1 MTNLKLL
8 FGKIKQLSKSLD
20 PNIEFVVYGDVYEL
34 NHIQNV
40 TYPAVVVTVGQ
51 HTSNLDNYNF
61 NYRLNIF
68 YVDRL
73 TDDKVNKIDVHANA
87 IIFINS
93 LLKALDDEYII
104 SDYEIFNFNERF
116 NDVCAGAYAS
126 CRIQMPIS
134 ECYDFPDGGVP
145 MPEIISNLE
154 DIKITENGV
163 YSAPRGT
170 AYKNVNVDV
179 KPKISEE
186 YMRKLIEGR
195 LDEPLIIPQDT
206 KTIRKFAFYYFNN
219 NPWVE
224 TVVCPLVELPEGN
237 NIGIA
242 QGAFQYA
249 RIKKIIVPSDN
260 TGNSTY
266 IFANNT
272 DLEELVWKTN
282 AYSGNMCRDCKGLKR
297 VFFEGDNPYLADNA
311 FFGCTSLELF
321 DLSKCAVVPSL
332 RYTNVFINVP
342 TTCEFRIPA
351 ALYDKWI
358 KATNWSTMYAQGY
371 KFTAV

>member
-1 MTNLKLL
+1 MTNLKVL
-8 FGKIKQLSKSLD
+8 FDKIKQLSQSLD
-20 PNIEFVVYGDVYEL
+20 PNIKFVVYGDVYEL

-51 HTSNLDNYNF
+51 HTSNLDSYNF

-104 SDYEIFNFNERF
+104 SDYEIYNFNERF
-116 NDVCAGAYAS
+116 NDVCAGAYVS

-145 MPEIISNLE
+145 MYEIISNLE
-154 DIKITENGV
+154 DIKITENGS

-170 AYKNVNVDV
+170 AYKNIDVDV
-179 KPKISEE
+179 KPKISDE
-186 YMRKLIEGR
+186 YFRKIIEGR
-195 LDEPLIIPQDT
+195 LDEPLVLPT
-206 KTIRKFAFYYFNN
+206 NTTFIRSNAFEYLNFKGLS
-219 NPWVE
+219 
-224 TVVCPLVELPEGN
+224 TDVVCPLVELPEGN
-237 NIGIA
+237 KIVIG
-242 QGAFQYA
+242 GSAFRYA

-260 TGNSTY
+260 NLNGTY

-272 DLEELVWKTN
+272 DLEELIWKSNSAAFYMCSECSNLKTVVFTGSSPLI
-282 AYSGNMCRDCKGLKR
+282 SGW
-297 VFFEGDNPYLADNA
+297 A
-311 FFGCTSLELF
+311 FSNCNSLESIDFSECTSVAKLSSSTAF
-321 DLSKCAVVPSL
+321 DG
-332 RYTNVFINVP
+332 VP

-351 ALYDKWI
+351 SLYDEWI
-358 KATNWSTMYAQGY
+358 NATNWAALYAQGY
-371 KFTAV
+371 KFISV

>member
-1 MTNLKLL
+1 MTNLKVL
-8 FGKIKQLSKSLD
+8 FGKIKQLSQSID

-51 HTSNLDNYNF
+51 HTSDLDSYNF

-73 TDDKVNKIDVHANA
+73 TDDKENKIDVHANS
-87 IIFINS
+87 ITFINS

-104 SDYEIFNFNERF
+104 SDYEIYNFNERF
-116 NDVCAGAYAS
+116 NDVCAGAYVG

-170 AYKNVNVDV
+170 AYKNVDVDV

-186 YMRKLIEGR
+186 YMRKLAEGR
-195 LDEPLIIPQDT
+195 LDEPLIIPPDT
-206 KTIRKFAFYYFNN
+206 KLIRKFAFYHLNN
-219 NPWVE
+219 NPWIE

-237 NIGIA
+237 KIGIG
-242 QGAFQYA
+242 QSAFQYA

-272 DLEELVWKTN
+272 DLEELIWKTN
-282 AYSGNMCRDCKGLKR
+282 AYSANMCMNCTGLKR
-297 VFFEGDNPYLADNA
+297 AIFEGDNPYLADGA
-311 FFGCTSLELF
+311 FFGCTSLGLV
-321 DLSKCAVVPSL
+321 DLSKCAVVPAL
-332 RYTNVFINVP
+332 RYTNDFTNVP

-358 KATNWSTMYAQGY
+358 TATNWSTMYAQGY

>member
-1 MTNLKLL
+1 MTNLKVL
-8 FGKIKQLSKSLD
+8 FGKIKHLSQSLD
-20 PNIEFVVYGDVYEL
+20 PNIEYVVYGDVYEL

-116 NDVCAGAYAS
+116 NDVCAGAYVS

-134 ECYDFPDGGVP
+134 ECYDFPGGDGKTT
-145 MPEIISNLE
+145 EIISNIE
-154 DIKITENGV
+154 DINITENGV
-163 YSAPRGT
+163 YSAPYGT
-170 AYKNVNVDV
+170 AYKNVDVNV

-186 YMRKLIEGR
+186 YYKKIIEGR
-195 LDEPLIIPQDT
+195 LDEPLFIPQDT
-206 KTIRKFAFYYFNN
+206 KTIRKNAFYFFNN
-219 NPWVE
+219 KGWE
-224 TVVCPLVELPEGN
+224 DDEVCPLVELPEGN
-237 NIGIA
+237 KISIG
-242 QGAFQYA
+242 GSAFRDA

-260 TGNSTY
+260 KGNSTY
-266 IFANNT
+266 IFANNN
-272 DLEELVWKTN
+272 DLEELIWKTN
-282 AYSGNMCRDCKGLKR
+282 SYSGNMCRDCKGLKR
-297 VFFEGDNPYLADNA
+297 AIFEGDNPYLADGA
-311 FFGCTSLELF
+311 FYGCISLELV
-321 DLSKCAVVPSL
+321 DLSKCTVVPAL
-332 RYTNVFINVP
+332 RYTNVFTNVP
-342 TTCEFRIPA
+342 ITCEFRIPA

-358 KATNWSTMYAQGY
+358 KATNWSTMYEQGY
-371 KFTAV
+371 KFISV

>member
-1 MTNLKLL
+1 MTNLKVL
-8 FGKIKQLSKSLD
+8 FGKIKQLSQSID

-73 TDDKVNKIDVHANA
+73 ADDKANKIDVHANS

-104 SDYEIFNFNERF
+104 SDYEIYNFNERF
-116 NDVCAGAYAS
+116 NDVCAGAYVS

-145 MPEIISNLE
+145 MPEIISNIE
-154 DIKITENGV
+154 DINITENGV

-170 AYKNVNVDV
+170 AYKNIDVNV
-179 KPKISEE
+179 KQKISEE
-186 YMRKLIEGR
+186 YIRKLIEGR
-195 LDEPLIIPQDT
+195 LDEPLIIPPDT
-206 KTIRKFAFYYFNN
+206 KTIRRRAFFYLNN
-219 NPWVE
+219 NGSSSD
-224 TVVCPLVELPEGN
+224 VVCPLVELPEGN
-237 NIGIA
+237 KISIE
-242 QGAFQYA
+242 QDAFQYA

-260 TGNSTY
+260 GRNGTW
-266 IFANNT
+266 IFANNK
-272 DLEELVWKTN
+272 DLEELIWKTN
-282 AYSGNMCRDCKGLKR
+282 AYSSNMCRDCKGLKR
-297 VFFEGDNPYLADNA
+297 VIFEGYNPWLSDGA
-311 FFGCTSLELF
+311 FLGCTSLELV
-321 DLSKCAVVPSL
+321 DLSKCTVVPSL
-332 RYTNVFINVP
+332 RQTNTFTNVP

-351 ALYDKWI
+351 ALYDEWI
-358 KATNWSTMYAQGY
+358 TSTNWSTMYAQGY

>member
-1 MTNLKLL
+1 MTNLKVL
-8 FGKIKQLSKSLD
+8 FGKIKHLSQSLD
-20 PNIEFVVYGDVYEL
+20 PNIEYVVYGDVYEL

-51 HTSNLDNYNF
+51 HTSNLDNYYF

-116 NDVCAGAYAS
+116 NDVCAGAYVS

-154 DIKITENGV
+154 DINITENGV
-163 YSAPRGT
+163 YSAPYGT

-186 YMRKLIEGR
+186 YLRKIAEGR

-206 KTIRKFAFYYFNN
+206 KVIRKYAFYFLNN

-237 NIGIA
+237 KIGIG

-266 IFANNT
+266 IFANNN
-272 DLEELVWKTN
+272 DLEELIWKTN

-297 VFFEGDNPYLADNA
+297 VIFEGNNPYLADGA
-311 FFGCTSLELF
+311 FLGCTSLELV
-321 DLSKCAVVPSL
+321 DLSKCTVVPAL
-332 RYTNVFINVP
+332 RYTNVFTNVP

-351 ALYDKWI
+351 ALYDAWI

>member
-1 MTNLKLL
+1 MTNLKVL
-8 FGKIKQLSKSLD
+8 FGKIKHLSKSLD

-93 LLKALDDEYII
+93 LLKALDDEYIV

-116 NDVCAGAYAS
+116 NDVCAGAYVS

-145 MPEIISNLE
+145 MPEIISNVE
-154 DIKITENGV
+154 DINITENGV
-163 YSAPRGT
+163 YSAPYGT
-170 AYKNVNVDV
+170 AYKNIDVDV
-179 KPKISEE
+179 KQKFSDEYIQKIVA
-186 YMRKLIEGR
+186 GR
-195 LDEPLIIPQDT
+195 LDEPLIIPPDT
-206 KTIRKFAFYYFNN
+206 KGIRRYAFYYLNN
-219 NPWVE
+219 KGGS
-224 TVVCPLVELPEGN
+224 TDVVCPLVELPEGN
-237 NIGIA
+237 KISIDTA
-242 QGAFQYA
+242 AFRYA

-260 TGNSTY
+260 QLNSTY
-266 IFANNT
+266 IFANNK
-272 DLEELVWKTN
+272 DLEELIWKSN
-282 AYSGNMCRDCKGLKR
+282 AISDNMCFNCTGLKR
-297 VFFEGDNPYLADNA
+297 VIFESKYPHISGGQ
-311 FFGCTSLELF
+311 FTGCTSLELVDF
-321 DLSKCAVVPSL
+321 SKCPVVTVL
-332 RYTNVFINVP
+332 RNTNAFKNVP

-351 ALYDKWI
+351 ALYDAWI
-358 KATNWSTMYAQGY
+358 KATNWSTLYTQGY

>member
-1 MTNLKLL
+1 MTNLKVL
-8 FGKIKQLSKSLD
+8 FGKIKQLSQSLD
-20 PNIEFVVYGDVYEL
+20 PNIEYVVYGDVYEL

-116 NDVCAGAYAS
+116 NDVCAGAYVS

-134 ECYDFPDGGVP
+134 ECYDFPGGDGKT
-145 MPEIISNLE
+145 PEIISNLE
-154 DIKITENGV
+154 DINITENGV
-163 YSAPRGT
+163 YSAPYGT
-170 AYKNVNVDV
+170 AYKNIDVDV

-186 YMRKLIEGR
+186 YLQKIVEGR
-195 LDEPLIIPQDT
+195 LDEPLIIPPDT
-206 KTIRKFAFYYFNN
+206 KVIRRYAFYYLNN
-219 NPWVE
+219 KGWDDN
-224 TVVCPLVELPEGN
+224 VVCPLVELPEGN
-237 NIGIA
+237 KIGIGQA
-242 QGAFQYA
+242 AFQYA

-272 DLEELVWKTN
+272 DLEELIWKTN

-297 VFFEGDNPYLADNA
+297 VIFGGDNPYLAGGA
-311 FFGCTSLELF
+311 FFGCTSLELV
-321 DLSKCAVVPSL
+321 DLSKCTVVPAL
-332 RYTNVFINVP
+332 RYPNAFTNVP

-351 ALYDKWI
+351 ALYDAWI

-371 KFTAV
+371 KFIAV

>member
-1 MTNLKLL
+1 MTNLKVL
-8 FGKIKQLSKSLD
+8 FDKIKQLSQFID
-20 PNIEFVVYGDVYEL
+20 PNIKFVVYGDVYEL
-34 NHIQNV
+34 NHIQDV

-116 NDVCAGAYAS
+116 NDVCAGAYVS

-145 MPEIISNLE
+145 MPEIISNVE
-154 DIKITENGV
+154 DINITENGV

-186 YMRKLIEGR
+186 YIRKLAEGK
-195 LDEPLIIPQDT
+195 LDEPLIIPPDT
-206 KTIRKFAFYYFNN
+206 KVIRKYAFYYLNN
-219 NPWVE
+219 RGSSSD
-224 TVVCPLVELPEGN
+224 VVCPLVELPEGN
-237 NIGIA
+237 NISIN
-242 QGAFQYA
+242 QSAFESA

-260 TGNSTY
+260 HLNSTW
-266 IFANNT
+266 IFANNK
-272 DLEELVWKTN
+272 DLEELIWKTN
-282 AYSGNMCRDCKGLKR
+282 AYSSNMCRNCKGLKR
-297 VFFEGDNPYLADNA
+297 VIFEGNNPFFADSQ
-311 FFGCTSLELF
+311 FYGCTSLELV
-321 DLSKCAVVPSL
+321 DLSKCTVVPAL
-332 RYTNVFINVP
+332 QYINNFENVP

-358 KATNWSTMYAQGY
+358 KATNWSTMYAKGY
-371 KFTAV
+371 KFIAV

>member
-1 MTNLKLL
+1 MTNLKVL
-8 FGKIKQLSKSLD
+8 FGKIKQLSQSID

-73 TDDKVNKIDVHANA
+73 TDDKANKIDVHAHA
-87 IIFINS
+87 ITFINS

-104 SDYEIFNFNERF
+104 SDYEIYNFNERF
-116 NDVCAGAYAS
+116 NDVCAGAYVS

-154 DIKITENGV
+154 DISITENGS

-186 YMRKLIEGR
+186 YMRKIIEGR

-206 KTIRKFAFYYFNN
+206 KLIRKYAFYYFNN

-237 NIGIA
+237 KIA
-242 QGAFQYA
+242 INQAAFQYA

-266 IFANNT
+266 IFANNM
-272 DLEELVWKTN
+272 DLEELIWKTN

-297 VFFEGDNPYLADNA
+297 VIFEGDNPYLADGA
-311 FFGCTSLELF
+311 FFGCESLELV
-321 DLSKCAVVPSL
+321 DLSKCAVVPAL
-332 RYTNVFINVP
+332 RQTNTFTNVP

>member
-20 PNIEFVVYGDVYEL
+20 PNIEYVVYGDVYEL

-73 TDDKVNKIDVHANA
+73 TDDKENKIDVHANA

-116 NDVCAGAYAS
+116 NDVCAGAYVS

-134 ECYDFPDGGVP
+134 ECYDFPGGGVP
-145 MPEIISNLE
+145 MPEIISNVE

-170 AYKNVNVDV
+170 AYKNVDVDV
-179 KPKISEE
+179 KPKISDE
-186 YMRKLIEGR
+186 YLRKIIEGR
-195 LDEPLIIPQDT
+195 LDEPLIIPPDT
-206 KTIRKFAFYYFNN
+206 KTIRRYAFYYLNN

-237 NIGIA
+237 KIGIG
-242 QGAFQYA
+242 QSAFQYA

-266 IFANNT
+266 IFANNN
-272 DLEELVWKTN
+272 DLEELIWKTN

-297 VFFEGDNPYLADNA
+297 VIFEGDNPFLADGA
-311 FFGCTSLELF
+311 FYGCTSLELV
-321 DLSKCAVVPSL
+321 DLSKCKVVPSL
-332 RYTNVFINVP
+332 RYTYCFTNVP

-351 ALYDKWI
+351 ALYDEWI

>member
-1 MTNLKLL
+1 MTNLKVL
-8 FGKIKQLSKSLD
+8 FGKIKQLSQSLD

-34 NHIQNV
+34 NHIQDV

-104 SDYEIFNFNERF
+104 SDYEIYNFNERF
-116 NDVCAGAYAS
+116 NDVCAGAYVS

-145 MPEIISNLE
+145 MAEIISNLE
-154 DIKITENGV
+154 DIKITENGS
-163 YSAPRGT
+163 YSAPLGT
-170 AYKNVNVDV
+170 AYKNINVDV
-179 KPKISEE
+179 KTKISDE
-186 YMRKLIEGR
+186 YFRKIIEGR
-195 LDEPLIIPQDT
+195 LDEPLVLPANT
-206 KTIRKFAFYYFNN
+206 TFIRSNAFEYLNLKGLS
-219 NPWVE
+219 
-224 TVVCPLVELPEGN
+224 TDVVCPLVELPEGN
-237 NIGIA
+237 KIVIG
-242 QGAFQYA
+242 GSAFRYA

-260 TGNSTY
+260 HLNGTY

-272 DLEELVWKTN
+272 DLEELIWKSNSAAFYMCSECSNLKTVVFTGSSPLI
-282 AYSGNMCRDCKGLKR
+282 SGW
-297 VFFEGDNPYLADNA
+297 A
-311 FFGCTSLELF
+311 FSNCNSLESVDFSECTSVVKLSSSTAF
-321 DLSKCAVVPSL
+321 DG
-332 RYTNVFINVP
+332 VP
-342 TTCEFRIPA
+342 TTCEFRIPTS
-351 ALYDKWI
+351 LYDEWI
-358 KATNWSTMYAQGY
+358 NATNWAALYAQGY
-371 KFTAV
+371 KFISV

>member
-1 MTNLKLL
+1 MTNLKVL
-8 FGKIKQLSKSLD
+8 FGKIKQLSQSID

-73 TDDKVNKIDVHANA
+73 TDDKENKIDVHANSIA
-87 IIFINS
+87 FINS

-116 NDVCAGAYAS
+116 NDVCAGAYVG

-134 ECYDFPDGGVP
+134 ECYDFPGGNVP
-145 MPEIISNLE
+145 MPESKDEYFRKIIE
-154 DIKITENGV
+154 
-163 YSAPRGT
+163 A
-170 AYKNVNVDV
+170 
-179 KPKISEE
+179 
-186 YMRKLIEGR
+186 R
-195 LDEPLIIPQDT
+195 LDEPLVIPS
-206 KTIRKFAFYYFNN
+206 KTTFVRAHAFEYLNSKGLS
-219 NPWVE
+219 
-224 TVVCPLVELPEGN
+224 TDVVCPLLELPEGN
-237 NIGIA
+237 KISIG
-242 QGAFQYA
+242 GSAFRYA
-249 RIKKIIVPSDN
+249 KIKKIIVPSDN
-260 TGNSTY
+260 KLNGTY

-272 DLEELVWKTN
+272 DLEELIWKSDS
-282 AYSGNMCRDCKGLKR
+282 AALNMCSDCTNLKTVTFTGSSPLISR
-297 VFFEGDNPYLADNA
+297 AA
-311 FFGCTSLELF
+311 FSNCTSLGLV
-321 DLSKCAVVPSL
+321 DLSKCTVVPTL
-332 RYTNVFINVP
+332 RYADEFTNVP

-351 ALYDKWI
+351 ALYDEWI
-358 KATNWSTMYAQGY
+358 TATNWSAMYAQGY

>member
-1 MTNLKLL
+1 MTNLKVL
-8 FGKIKQLSKSLD
+8 FGKIKQLSQSID

-51 HTSNLDNYNF
+51 HTSNLDSYNF

-73 TDDKVNKIDVHANA
+73 TDDKVNKIDVHAHA
-87 IIFINS
+87 ITFINS

-104 SDYEIFNFNERF
+104 SDYEIYNFNERF
-116 NDVCAGAYAS
+116 NDVCAGAYVG

-145 MPEIISNLE
+145 MPEIINNLE
-154 DIKITENGV
+154 DISITANGS
-163 YSAPRGT
+163 YSAPYGT
-170 AYKNVNVDV
+170 AYKNIDVDV

-186 YMRKLIEGR
+186 YLRKIAEGR
-195 LDEPLIIPQDT
+195 LDEPLIIPPDT
-206 KTIRKFAFYYFNN
+206 TLIRKYAFYYLNN
-219 NPWVE
+219 KGWGDN
-224 TVVCPLVELPEGN
+224 VVCPLVELPEGN
-237 NIGIA
+237 KIGIDLS
-242 QGAFQYA
+242 AFRYA

-260 TGNSTY
+260 KGNSTW

-272 DLEELVWKTN
+272 DLEELIWKTN
-282 AYSGNMCRDCKGLKR
+282 AHSSNMCRYCTGLKR
-297 VFFEGDNPYLADNA
+297 VIFEGDNPIITDGSFYD
-311 FFGCTSLELF
+311 CTSLELV
-321 DLSKCAVVPSL
+321 DLSKCKVVPPL
-332 RYTNVFINVP
+332 RYTDIFTNVP

-351 ALYDKWI
+351 ALYDQWI

>member
-1 MTNLKLL
+1 MTNLKVL
-8 FGKIKQLSKSLD
+8 FGKIKQLSQSID
-20 PNIEFVVYGDVYEL
+20 PNIKFVVYGDVYEL

-73 TDDKVNKIDVHANA
+73 TDDKLNKIDVHANA

-104 SDYEIFNFNERF
+104 SDYEIYNFNERF
-116 NDVCAGAYAS
+116 NDVCAGAYVS

-145 MPEIISNLE
+145 MPEIISNIE
-154 DIKITENGV
+154 DINITENGV

-170 AYKNVNVDV
+170 AYKNIDVNV
-179 KPKISEE
+179 KQKISDE
-186 YMRKLIEGR
+186 YIRKLIEGR
-195 LDEPLIIPQDT
+195 LDEPLIIPQNT
-206 KTIRKFAFYYFNN
+206 KVIRKYAFYYLNN
-219 NPWVE
+219 RGSSSDI
-224 TVVCPLVELPEGN
+224 VCPLVELPEGN
-237 NIGIA
+237 KIA
-242 QGAFQYA
+242 INQAAFQYA

-260 TGNSTY
+260 AGNSTF
-266 IFANNT
+266 IFANNK
-272 DLEELVWKTN
+272 DLEELIWKTN
-282 AYSGNMCRDCKGLKR
+282 SYGGNMCRDCKGLKR
-297 VFFEGDNPYLADNA
+297 VIFDGDNPYLAGGS
-311 FFGCTSLELF
+311 FYGCTSLELV
-321 DLSKCAVVPSL
+321 DLSKCKFVPAL
-332 RYTNVFINVP
+332 QYTDIFTNVP

-351 ALYDKWI
+351 TLYDKWI
-358 KATNWSTMYAQGY
+358 KATNWSTMYAKGY

>member
-1 MTNLKLL
+1 MTNLKVL
-8 FGKIKQLSKSLD
+8 FGKIKQLSQSID

-34 NHIQNV
+34 NHIQDV

-73 TDDKVNKIDVHANA
+73 TDDKANKIDVHANS
-87 IIFINS
+87 ITFINS

-104 SDYEIFNFNERF
+104 SDYEIYNFNERF
-116 NDVCAGAYAS
+116 NDVCAGAYVG

-154 DIKITENGV
+154 DINITENGV

-179 KPKISEE
+179 QDESKDEYFRKI
-186 YMRKLIEGR
+186 IEAR
-195 LDEPLIIPQDT
+195 LDEPLVIPAA
-206 KTIRKFAFYYFNN
+206 TIFIRAHAFEYLNSKGLS
-219 NPWVE
+219 
-224 TVVCPLVELPEGN
+224 TDVVCPLLELPEGN
-237 NIGIA
+237 KISIG
-242 QGAFQYA
+242 GSAFRYA

-260 TGNSTY
+260 KLNGTY

-272 DLEELVWKTN
+272 DLEELIWKSN
-282 AYSGNMCRDCKGLKR
+282 SAAFNMCSDCTNLKT
-297 VFFEGDNPYLADNA
+297 VTFTGSSPLISSAA
-311 FFGCTSLELF
+311 FSNCTSLELV
-321 DLSKCAVVPSL
+321 DLSKCTIVPTL
-332 RYTNVFINVP
+332 RYADEFTNVP

-351 ALYDKWI
+351 ALYDEWI
-358 KATNWSTMYAQGY
+358 TATNWSAMYAQGY

>member
-1 MTNLKLL
+1 MTNLKVL
-8 FGKIKQLSKSLD
+8 FGKIKQLSQSID

-34 NHIQNV
+34 NHIQDV

-51 HTSNLDNYNF
+51 HTSNLDSYNF

-73 TDDKVNKIDVHANA
+73 TDDKVNKIDVHAHA
-87 IIFINS
+87 ITFINS

-104 SDYEIFNFNERF
+104 SDYEIYNFNERF
-116 NDVCAGAYAS
+116 NDVCAGAYVG

-154 DIKITENGV
+154 DISITENGS
-163 YSAPRGT
+163 YSAPYGT
-170 AYKNVNVDV
+170 AYKNVDVNV

-186 YMRKLIEGR
+186 YLRKIIEGR
-195 LDEPLIIPQDT
+195 LDEPLIIPPDT
-206 KTIRKFAFYYFNN
+206 KLIRKFAFYHFNN

-224 TVVCPLVELPEGN
+224 TVVCPLLELPEGN
-237 NIGIA
+237 KIGIG

-272 DLEELVWKTN
+272 DLEELIWKTN
-282 AYSGNMCRDCKGLKR
+282 AYSGNICRDCKGLKR
-297 VFFEGDNPYLADNA
+297 VFFEGDNPYLADGA
-311 FFGCTSLELF
+311 FLGCTSLELV
-321 DLSKCAVVPSL
+321 DLSKCTVVPAL
-332 RYTNVFINVP
+332 RWINVFGNVP

-351 ALYDKWI
+351 ALYDQWI
-358 KATNWSTMYAQGY
+358 TATNWSTMYAQGY

>member
-1 MTNLKLL
+1 MTNLKVL
-8 FGKIKQLSKSLD
+8 FGKIKQLSQSLD
-20 PNIEFVVYGDVYEL
+20 PNIKFVVYGDVYEL

-116 NDVCAGAYAS
+116 NDVCAGAYVS

-145 MPEIISNLE
+145 IPEIISNIE
-154 DIKITENGV
+154 DINITENGT
-163 YSAPRGT
+163 YSAPYGT
-170 AYKNVNVDV
+170 AYKNINVDV
-179 KPKISEE
+179 KQKISEE
-186 YMRKLIEGR
+186 YLRKIIEGR
-195 LDEPLIIPQDT
+195 LDEPLIIPPDT
-206 KTIRKFAFYYFNN
+206 KTIRRRAFFYLNN
-219 NPWVE
+219 NGSSSD
-224 TVVCPLVELPEGN
+224 VVCPLVELPEGN
-237 NIGIA
+237 KISIE
-242 QGAFQYA
+242 QDAFQYA

-260 TGNSTY
+260 GRNSTW
-266 IFANNT
+266 IFANNK
-272 DLEELVWKTN
+272 DLEELIWKTN
-282 AYSGNMCRDCKGLKR
+282 AYSSNMCRDCKGLKR
-297 VFFEGDNPYLADNA
+297 VIFEGDNPWLSDSA
-311 FFGCTSLELF
+311 FLGCTSLELV
-321 DLSKCAVVPSL
+321 DLSKCTVVPSL
-332 RYTNVFINVP
+332 RQTNTFTNVP
-342 TTCEFRIPA
+342 TTCEFMIPA
-351 ALYDKWI
+351 TLYDAWI

-371 KFTAV
+371 KFIAV

>member
-1 MTNLKLL
+1 MTNLKVL
-8 FGKIKQLSKSLD
+8 FGKIKQLSQSLD

-34 NHIQNV
+34 NHIQDV

-104 SDYEIFNFNERF
+104 SDYEIYNFNERF
-116 NDVCAGAYAS
+116 NDVCAGAYVS

-145 MPEIISNLE
+145 MAEIISNLE
-154 DIKITENGV
+154 DIKITENGS
-163 YSAPRGT
+163 YSAPLGT
-170 AYKNVNVDV
+170 AYKNINVDV
-179 KPKISEE
+179 KTKISDE
-186 YMRKLIEGR
+186 YFRKIIEGR
-195 LDEPLIIPQDT
+195 LDEPLVLPANT
-206 KTIRKFAFYYFNN
+206 TFIRSNAFEYLNLKGLS
-219 NPWVE
+219 
-224 TVVCPLVELPEGN
+224 TDVVCPLVELPEGN
-237 NIGIA
+237 KIVIG
-242 QGAFQYA
+242 GSAFRYA

-260 TGNSTY
+260 HLNGTY

-272 DLEELVWKTN
+272 DLEELIWKSNSAAFYMCSECSNLKTVVFTGSSPLI
-282 AYSGNMCRDCKGLKR
+282 SGW
-297 VFFEGDNPYLADNA
+297 A
-311 FFGCTSLELF
+311 FSNCNSLESVDFSECTSVVKLSSSTAF
-321 DLSKCAVVPSL
+321 DG
-332 RYTNVFINVP
+332 VP

-351 ALYDKWI
+351 SLYDEWI
-358 KATNWSTMYAQGY
+358 NATNWAALYAQGY
-371 KFTAV
+371 KFISV

>member
-1 MTNLKLL
+1 MTNLKVL
-8 FGKIKQLSKSLD
+8 FDKIKRLSQALD
-20 PNIEFVVYGDVYEL
+20 PNIEYVVYGDVYEL

-73 TDDKVNKIDVHANA
+73 TDDKENKIDVHANS

-93 LLKALDDEYII
+93 ILKALDDEYIV

-134 ECYDFPDGGVP
+134 ECYDYPDGGVP

-163 YSAPRGT
+163 YSAPYGT

-186 YMRKLIEGR
+186 YLRKIAEGR
-195 LDEPLIIPQDT
+195 LDEPLIIPPDT
-206 KTIRKFAFYYFNN
+206 KVIRRYAFYYLNN
-219 NPWVE
+219 NPWVD

-237 NIGIA
+237 KIGIG
-242 QGAFQYA
+242 QSAFQYA
-249 RIKKIIVPSDN
+249 RIKKIIVPSDS

-266 IFANNT
+266 IFANNI
-272 DLEELVWKTN
+272 DLEELIWKTN
-282 AYSGNMCRDCKGLKR
+282 TYSGNMCKDCKGLKR
-297 VFFEGDNPYLADNA
+297 AIFDGDNPYLAGGA
-311 FFGCTSLELF
+311 FYGCTSLELV
-321 DLSKCAVVPSL
+321 DLSKCTVVPAL
-332 RYTNVFINVP
+332 RYTDIFTNVP

-351 ALYDKWI
+351 ALYDEWI

-371 KFTAV
+371 KFTAI